1 MVRLLNQQKQ
11 SPLKKVTKQSQNE
24 KSLLLG
30 FPGNGLIGTFTI
42 SYLISHLKMK
52 LIGEVNHP
60 DMPPTLF
67 IENGE
72 IFSPIRIY
80 KKDNLYAI
88 ISDVPIYPEIA
99 YEFVGSVAEYC
110 LKQKISKVM
119 VPSGVDTESVDSK
132 DIKTYGLV
140 TDESLEKL
148 MYENDIPK
156 FLAGTIIGTD
166 ATVINTFRN
175 YKIPLLVLYT
185 SCHPYF
191 PDPQASIYAI
201 TSLAKVLKVQVD
213 TSDIQKR
220 IDYLKIQHRNLM
232 QEVLGALQQEKQL
245 PSAVPPI
252 YR

>member
-1 MVRLLNQQKQ
+1 MVLFLSQKQ
-11 SPLKKVTKQSQNE
+11 FKKQSKKPQNE
-24 KSLLLG
+24 RTLILG

-52 LIGEVNHP
+52 LVGEVSHP

-67 IENGE
+67 VENGE

-80 KKDNLYAI
+80 QKDNLYAI
-88 ISDVPIYPEIA
+88 ISDVPIFPDIA
-99 YEFVGSVAEYC
+99 SEFVASIAEYC
-110 LKQKISKVM
+110 LKNKISKVI
-119 VPSGVDTESVDSK
+119 VPSGVDTESIESK
-132 DIKTYGLV
+132 EIKTYGLV
-140 TDESLEKL
+140 THESLEKL

-166 ATVINTFRN
+166 ASIINIFRN

-220 IDYLKIQHRNLM
+220 IDYLKIQHRKLM
-232 QEVLGALQQEKQL
+232 KEVLEALQQEKPL

>member
-1 MVRLLNQQKQ
+1 
-11 SPLKKVTKQSQNE
+11 
-24 KSLLLG
+24 
-30 FPGNGLIGTFTI
+30 
-42 SYLISHLKMK
+42 MK
-52 LIGEVNHP
+52 LVGEVSHP

-67 IENGE
+67 VENGE

-88 ISDVPIYPEIA
+88 ISDVPIFPEIA
-99 YEFVGSVAEYC
+99 SEFVASIAEYC
-110 LKQKISKVM
+110 LKNKISKVI
-119 VPSGVDTESVDSK
+119 VPSGVDTESIEGK
-132 DIKTYGLV
+132 EIKTYGLV
-140 TDESLEKL
+140 THESLEKL

-166 ATVINTFRN
+166 ASIINIFRN

-220 IDYLKIQHRNLM
+220 IDYLKIQHRKLM
-232 QEVLGALQQEKQL
+232 KEVLEALQQEKPL

>member
-1 MVRLLNQQKQ
+1 LSQKQ
-11 SPLKKVTKQSQNE
+11 FKKESKKPQNE
-24 KSLLLG
+24 RILILG

-52 LIGEVNHP
+52 LVGEVSHP

-67 IENGE
+67 VENGE

-88 ISDVPIYPEIA
+88 ISDVPIFPEIA
-99 YEFVGSVAEYC
+99 SEFVASIAEYC
-110 LKQKISKVM
+110 LKNKISKVI
-119 VPSGVDTESVDSK
+119 VPSGVDTESIEGK
-132 DIKTYGLV
+132 EIKTYGLV
-140 TDESLEKL
+140 THESLEKL

-166 ATVINTFRN
+166 ASIINIFRN

-220 IDYLKIQHRNLM
+220 IDYLKIQHRKLM
-232 QEVLGALQQEKQL
+232 KEVLEALQQEKPL